1 MPSLGEIE
9 LCQTAWGAFLGNMA
23 ISDWYLKNR
32 FFLNL
37 DKIQKRVLGGKL
49 IVNKANKYKHTVDTA
64 IDPMPLVD
72 IRYIPHYIYGS
83 YVLFKWLKR
92 CLTVPL
98 SWSKNRVK
106 LI

>member
-9 LCQTAWGAFLGNMA
+9 LWQTVWGAFLGNMA

-49 IVNKANKYKHTVDTA
+49 IVNKANTNTQLIQQLTQCLWLIY
-64 IDPMPLVD
+64 D
-72 IRYIPHYIYGS
+72 IFLIIYMVHMYCLSGS
-83 YVLFKWLKR
+83 NGALQYHCHGQKIG
-92 CLTVPL
+92 
-98 SWSKNRVK
+98 SN
-106 LI
+106 